1 VAASPDRPDGEPLVT
16 LTHARLRAE
25 QGDLAE
31 ACRILDRLLLL
42 DPLHEEARRLR
53 DALGRRAGTAR
64 DATAREDRR
73 SRVRRLERWLARLS
87 RRDAARD

>member
-1 VAASPDRPDGEPLVT
+1 MASSEPPDGEPLAT

-31 ACRILDRLLLL
+31 ACRILDRLLRL

-53 DALGRRAGTAR
+53 DELGRRGRPAGA
-64 DATAREDRR
+64 AAAREERR
-73 SRVRRLERWLARLS
+73 ARIRRLERWLARLS
-87 RRDAARD
+87 HRGAAKR